1 MEILTWSNHG
11 RLRSSEGEGSVDSSV
26 KQFQAKPISIHPC
39 SLEKATPDS
48 IARCLRH
55 VSSVVA
61 LEAVETSRKPRVE
74 GLRYRND
81 VTQEAKTTGC
91 QWV

>member
-1 MEILTWSNHG
+1 M
-11 RLRSSEGEGSVDSSV
+11 RGEGSVDSSV
-26 KQFQAKPISIHPC
+26 KQFQAKLVLIHPR

-48 IARCLRH
+48 TARCLRR
-55 VSSVVA
+55 VCSAVA